1 MSSKIVQKFKYQ
13 TYPTNKVNNLRYYCL
28 SEDLNV
34 PSVTSIIRA
43 SKANHHRNIQNKI
56 TSPMEVGDM
65 MHKYLQQYLTD
76 APDSIIKT
84 SNSYLAESLAQIV
97 IENLIIKLDQIWG
110 SEVSVYYMDKYAG
123 TIDLIGIYDGK
134 ICVIDYKSSYKTKTI
149 DELEDFFIQCA
160 AYAVAH
166 DWQYDTNI
174 DSMMIFQVTRDGD
187 FEQNLMN
194 SNQMEIYKLK
204 WFNKLETFYSELTIN
219 ESKS

>member
-1 MSSKIVQKFKYQ
+1 
-13 TYPTNKVNNLRYYCL
+13 
-28 SEDLNV
+28 
-34 PSVTSIIRA
+34 
-43 SKANHHRNIQNKI
+43 
-56 TSPMEVGDM
+56 

-149 DELEDFFIQCA
+149 DELEDFFVQCA

>member
-1 MSSKIVQKFKYQ
+1 MSSKIVQKYNYQ
-13 TYPTNKVNNLRYYCL
+13 TYPINKVNNLRYYCL
-28 SEDLNV
+28 SENLNV

-43 SKANHHRNIQNKI
+43 SKANPHRTIQNKI
-56 TSPMEVGDM
+56 TSPMEVGDL

-76 APDSIIKT
+76 APDLILKT
-84 SNSYLAESLAQIV
+84 SNSYLAQSLAQIV
-97 IENLIIKLDQIWG
+97 IENLIVKLDQIWG

-160 AYAVAH
+160 AYVVAH